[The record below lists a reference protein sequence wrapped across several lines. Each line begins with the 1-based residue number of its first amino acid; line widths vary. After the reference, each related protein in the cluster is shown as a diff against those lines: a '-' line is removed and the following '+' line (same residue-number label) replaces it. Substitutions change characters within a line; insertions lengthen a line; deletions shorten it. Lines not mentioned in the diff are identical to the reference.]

1 MSRLLLVIGPN
12 CAVNHSEQ
20 NNGRAW
26 GEKNGGLCKYLS
38 GMDVDYPSA
47 LFCSR
52 RFPSLTDQIAAGNI
66 NIDIISALE
75 MDAART

>member
-1 MSRLLLVIGPN
+1 MSCLLLVIGPN

-20 NNGRAW
+20 NSGRAW

-38 GMDVDYPSA
+38 GIDVAYPSV
-47 LFCSR
+47 LFCSVH
-52 RFPSLTDQIAAGNI
+52 FPSPADQIAAGNI

-75 MDAART
+75 MDATCT